1 MHRCIACKFKCRFM
15 YIYVYV
21 TQRICMQIFILRM
34 GFSDMRGMY
43 LLHFCI
49 IFWMIFCSCIYL
61 CSVCKS
67 SPLQTR
73 ARLLSSCVSLNC
85 ALLSFQSDLICTWRN
100 LALSITALAVLAAY
114 VKGGESVDRSDL
126 TELQEGTQL
135 WGKIGPLD
143 LSSRQPKQ
151 AQFTWVHSWK
161 LLLWIDLLS
170 CYSLILV
177 YTWIYKYVYENMGME
192 TFTINSCQVSDTW
205 NFEYCKAAISLP
217 R

>member
-1 MHRCIACKFKCRFM
+1 MNVICDFIEKQLVCMLPNQKMDMLLKIRTKTGEHTFQEDVYMHTLKYLRWNNQLRPFRSLKKRVANIFQKRNFM
-15 YIYVYV
+15 
-21 TQRICMQIFILRM
+21 
-34 GFSDMRGMY
+34 SDDSRGTSSQS
-43 LLHFCI
+43 I
-49 IFWMIFCSCIYL
+49 INTMERDGEE
-61 CSVCKS
+61 S
-67 SPLQTR
+67 SIVNDSKR
-73 ARLLSSCVSLNC
+73 SSIHSNW
-85 ALLSFQSDLICTWRN
+85 SDLVPVDI
-100 LALSITALAVLAAY
+100 
-114 VKGGESVDRSDL
+114 ESEYR
-126 TELQEGTQL
+126 
-135 WGKIGPLD
+135 KIGPLD

-205 NFEYCKAAISLP
+205 NFEYCKVAFSLP